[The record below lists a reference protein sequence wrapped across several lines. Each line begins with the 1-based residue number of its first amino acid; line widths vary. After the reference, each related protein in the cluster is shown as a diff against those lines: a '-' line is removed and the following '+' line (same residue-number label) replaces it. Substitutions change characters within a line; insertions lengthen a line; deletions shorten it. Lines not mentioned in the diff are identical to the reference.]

1 MGKKLTIVKL
11 KKTLGVFLDA
21 NLTMEENVKEIC
33 NASYF
38 HLRNMGRIKKCLD
51 TELRILLVKSFI
63 LSKLD
68 FCNGILA
75 NIPDHL
81 MKKLQRVQNACVR
94 FIYDI
99 KRREHISQYLLKA
112 HFLPVRYRI
121 KYKLCLQVFNIM
133 NGVSPSYLND
143 LIHHQVYHRANL

>member
-75 NIPDHL
+75 NIPT
-81 MKKLQRVQNACVR
+81 
-94 FIYDI
+94 
-99 KRREHISQYLLKA
+99 IS
-112 HFLPVRYRI
+112 
-121 KYKLCLQVFNIM
+121 
-133 NGVSPSYLND
+133 
-143 LIHHQVYHRANL
+143 